1 MGGNTMKTINL
12 LMAGLIT
19 TAIFSSC
26 KNKTVYHQVSKIEV
40 KDIRLGDGVPL
51 SLGLSVRWTFTDE
64 KNFDSQFKSVQN
76 YDSLIM
82 LPRSREI
89 VSNISNTFP
98 SVDSVFTTMRE
109 KFIHAIKNGL
119 QAKLGKEDIVVKE
132 IIVSNIK
139 FPQSFTE
146 SMEKVGLKE
155 RELELIRQQKALD
168 IEKAKADEERA
179 LANGKVSIAQAQ
191 MDGKVE
197 QINAEMEKQRRLN
210 AIAKAETEA
219 QLTSMNA
226 KAEAEK
232 NMQLGKA
239 EAEKKRMLAKV
250 DVEKDQEL
258 KDNAI
263 QNQEK
268 LNKVAFKKELDYA
281 KLCTENPAYATFL
294 VNKEMASKVQIAVLP
309 TGTDGG
315 MIRSLLQSSG
325 SGNKS
330 NKE

>member
-1 MGGNTMKTINL
+1 MKTINYV
-12 LMAGLIT
+12 MAGLLT
-19 TAIFSSC
+19 VSIFSSC

-51 SLGLSVRWTFTDE
+51 CLGLSVRWTFTDE
-64 KNFDSQFKSVQN
+64 KSFYSQFKSVQN

-98 SVDSVFTTMRE
+98 SVDSVFTSMRE
-109 KFIHAIKNGL
+109 RFILSVKKAL
-119 QAKLGKEDIVVKE
+119 QDKLGKEDIVVKE

-139 FPQSFTE
+139 FPQSFTQ

-168 IEKAKADEERA
+168 VEKAKADEERA
-179 LANGKVSIAQAQ
+179 LANGRVSIAQAQ

-197 QINAEMEKQRRLN
+197 QINAEAEKQRRMN

-219 QLTSMNA
+219 QLSELNS

-232 NMQLGKA
+232 VQQLGKA

-250 DVEKDQEL
+250 DVEKDQDM
-258 KDNAI
+258 KDVAV
-263 QNQEK
+263 QNQKK
-268 LNKVAFKKELDYA
+268 LNKVAFEKEMDYA
-281 KLCTENPAYATFL
+281 KLCTENPTYATFL

-315 MIRSLLQSSG
+315 MIRSLLQSS
-325 SGNKS
+325 SANNKS

>member
-1 MGGNTMKTINL
+1 MKTINF
-12 LMAGLIT
+12 LMAGLVT
-19 TAIFSSC
+19 VSMLSSC
-26 KNKTVYHQVSKIEV
+26 KNKTVYHRVSKIEV
-40 KDIRLGDGVPL
+40 KEIRLGDGVPL
-51 SLGLSVRWTFTDE
+51 CLGLSVRWTFTDE
-64 KNFDSQFKSVQN
+64 KSFNSQFKSVQN

-82 LPRSREI
+82 LPRCREI
-89 VSNISNTFP
+89 VSNVSNTFP
-98 SVDSVFTTMRE
+98 SIDSVFTGMRE
-109 KFIHAIKNGL
+109 SYIQSVKNAL
-119 QAKLGKEDIVVKE
+119 QSKLGKDDIVVKE
-132 IIVSNIK
+132 IIVSNIR

-168 IEKAKADEERA
+168 VEKAKADEERA

-219 QLTSMNA
+219 QLSDMNA

-232 NMQLGKA
+232 NLQLGKA

-250 DVEKDQEL
+250 DVEKEQDLKEL
-258 KDNAI
+258 AV

-268 LNKVAFKKELDYA
+268 LNKVAFKKEMDYA

-315 MIRSLLQSSG
+315 MIRSLLQSSPTT
-325 SGNKS
+325 NKS
-330 NKE
+330 NRE

>member
-1 MGGNTMKTINL
+1 MKTINF
-12 LMAGLIT
+12 LMAGLVT
-19 TAIFSSC
+19 VFMLSSC
-26 KNKTVYHQVSKIEV
+26 KNKTVYHRVSKIEV
-40 KDIRLGDGVPL
+40 KEIRLGDGVPL
-51 SLGLSVRWTFTDE
+51 CLGLSVRWTFTDE
-64 KNFDSQFKSVQN
+64 KSFNSQFKSVQN

-82 LPRSREI
+82 LPRCREI
-89 VSNISNTFP
+89 VSNVSNTFP
-98 SVDSVFTTMRE
+98 SVDSVFTGMRE
-109 KFIHAIKNGL
+109 SYIQRVKNAL
-119 QAKLGKEDIVVKE
+119 QTKLGKEDIVVKE
-132 IIVSNIK
+132 IIVSNIT

-168 IEKAKADEERA
+168 VEKAKADEERA

-219 QLTSMNA
+219 QLSDLNA

-232 NMQLGKA
+232 NLQLGKV
-239 EAEKKRMLAKV
+239 EAEKKRLLAKV
-250 DVEKDQEL
+250 DVEKEQDL
-258 KDNAI
+258 KDLAV

-268 LNKVAFKKELDYA
+268 LNKVAFKKEMDYA

-315 MIRSLLQSSG
+315 MIRSLLQSSPAT
-325 SGNKS
+325 NKS
-330 NKE
+330 TRE

>member
-1 MGGNTMKTINL
+1 M
-12 LMAGLIT
+12 T
-19 TAIFSSC
+19 TNVLTSC
-26 KNKTVYHQVSKIEV
+26 KNKTEYHQVSKIEV
-40 KDIRLGDGVPL
+40 KDIRLGDGVPVC
-51 SLGLSVRWTFTDE
+51 LGLSIRWTFTDQ
-64 KNFDSQFKSVQN
+64 KSFNSQFKSVSN

-98 SVDSVFTTMRE
+98 SVDSVFTSMRE
-109 KFIHAIKNGL
+109 KFIHNVKNAL
-119 QAKLGKEDIVVKE
+119 QAKLGKDDIVVKE

-168 IEKAKADEERA
+168 VEKAKADEERA

-191 MDGKVE
+191 MDGKVD

-219 QLTSMNA
+219 QLSDMNA
-226 KAEAEK
+226 KAEAAK
-232 NMQLGKA
+232 NLQLGKA

-250 DVEKDQEL
+250 DVEKEQEL
-258 KDNAI
+258 KDIAV

-268 LNKVAFKKELDYA
+268 LNKVAFKKEMDYA

-315 MIRSLLQSSG
+315 MIRSLLQSSNAT
-325 SGNKS
+325 NKS
-330 NKE
+330 SRE

>member
-1 MGGNTMKTINL
+1 M
-12 LMAGLIT
+12 T
-19 TAIFSSC
+19 TAMLTSC
-26 KNKTVYHQVSKIEV
+26 KSKTEYHQVSKIEV
-40 KDIRLGDGVPL
+40 KDIRLGDGVPVC
-51 SLGLSVRWTFTDE
+51 LGLSIRWTFTDQ
-64 KNFDSQFKSVQN
+64 KNFNAQFKSVQN

-98 SVDSVFTTMRE
+98 SVDSVFTSMRE
-109 KFIHAIKNGL
+109 KFIHTVKNAL
-119 QAKLGKEDIVVKE
+119 QAKLGKDDIVVKE

-139 FPQSFTE
+139 FPFSFTE

-155 RELELIRQQKALD
+155 RELELIRQQKSLD
-168 IEKAKADEERA
+168 VEKAKADEERA

-191 MDGKVE
+191 MDGKVD

-210 AIAKAETEA
+210 AIAKAETES
-219 QLTSMNA
+219 QLSELNA
-226 KAEAEK
+226 KAEAER
-232 NMQLGKA
+232 NLQLGKA

-250 DVEKDQEL
+250 DIEKEQEL
-258 KDNAI
+258 KDIAV

-268 LNKVAFKKELDYA
+268 LNKVAFRKEMDYA

-315 MIRSLLQSSG
+315 MIRSLLQSSTAT
-325 SGNKS
+325 NKS
-330 NKE
+330 NRE